1 MTQEFHQKVVL
12 VTGGSTGIGRA
23 TALAF
28 AQAGASVVVADVN
41 DNEARKT
48 VEQIVRE
55 DQKATFIHCDV
66 SSSRDVENM
75 TQEIIHRYGR
85 LDCAYN
91 NAGIEGQMAATP
103 DCTEENWEK
112 VLATN
117 LKGVWLCMKYQIPQM
132 LKQGSG
138 AIVNCAS
145 VAGLI
150 GFPTLPAYVASKHG
164 VVGLT
169 KTAALEYA
177 RTGIRINVVCPGAI
191 LTPMLERV
199 AHGGEKDAQEKFSS
213 LEPMGR
219 IGKPQEIADAVLWLC
234 SPRSSF
240 VTGHSLAVDGG
251 WVAQ

>member
-1 MTQEFHQKVVL
+1 MTQEFNQKVVL

-28 AQAGASVVVADVN
+28 AQAGALVIVSDVN
-41 DNEARKT
+41 DDEAKKT
-48 VEQIVRE
+48 VDQIIHE
-55 DQKATFIHCDV
+55 DHKASFVHCDV
-66 SSSRDVENM
+66 SSAKEVENM
-75 TQEIIHRYGR
+75 MQEILRHHGR

-91 NAGIEGQMAATP
+91 NAGIEGQMAATA
-103 DCTEENWEK
+103 DCTEQNWEK

-132 LKQGSG
+132 LKQG
-138 AIVNCAS
+138 A
-145 VAGLI
+145 
-150 GFPTLPAYVASKHG
+150 
-164 VVGLT
+164 
-169 KTAALEYA
+169 
-177 RTGIRINVVCPGAI
+177 GAI

-199 AHGGEKDAQEKFSS
+199 AEGGEKEAQEKFSR

-234 SPRSSF
+234 SARSSF
-240 VTGHSLAVDGG
+240 VTGHALTVDGG